1 MELSDIDISQI
12 SVPEGIRL
20 ERISFHQ
27 VENKNKK
34 KQKQKEEKSTKDL
47 QIIFQSFFQVLF
59 RRQTALQRNDFSG
72 EAEDINPTDR

>member
-27 VENKNKK
+27 VENKKK
-34 KQKQKEEKSTKDL
+34 KTKKKRRKSTKDL
-47 QIIFQSFFQVLF
+47 QVISQSFFQVLF
-59 RRQTALQRNDFSG
+59 RRQTALQKRFLWRSRRYL
-72 EAEDINPTDR
+72 NPTDR

>member
-34 KQKQKEEKSTKDL
+34 NKKEKKKAPKTYR
-47 QIIFQSFFQVLF
+47 SFFRVFF
-59 RRQTALQRNDFSG
+59 RFSSEG
-72 EAEDINPTDR
+72 KLLYKETIFLEKPKILTQLIDS

>member
-27 VENKNKK
+27 VENKKK
-34 KQKQKEEKSTKDL
+34 KKTKKKRRKKHQRLTGHFSEFFSGSLPKANCSTKKR
-47 QIIFQSFFQVLF
+47 FFWRS
-59 RRQTALQRNDFSG
+59 RRY
-72 EAEDINPTDR
+72 